1 MSEGLTV
8 EQAEYP
14 IQSMRGRLK
23 KKFMLYGVEATK
35 KRLINSVNN
44 AWLRSK
50 GYPMNGLLKD
60 DLFPK
65 YIANEQSISNGT
77 VYQPRFQQVFDDKK
91 ERTYDNIEEGRF

>member
-35 KRLINSVNN
+35 KALNMNMTKKKYVNIFIE
-44 AWLRSK
+44 K
-50 GYPMNGLLKD
+50 FMEI
-60 DLFPK
+60 DL
-65 YIANEQSISNGT
+65 
-77 VYQPRFQQVFDDKK
+77 YQNYVKK
-91 ERTYDNIEEGRF
+91 

>member
-35 KRLINSVNN
+35 KALNMNMIKKKYVNIFIE
-44 AWLRSK
+44 K
-50 GYPMNGLLKD
+50 FMEI
-60 DLFPK
+60 DL
-65 YIANEQSISNGT
+65 
-77 VYQPRFQQVFDDKK
+77 YQNYVKK
-91 ERTYDNIEEGRF
+91 